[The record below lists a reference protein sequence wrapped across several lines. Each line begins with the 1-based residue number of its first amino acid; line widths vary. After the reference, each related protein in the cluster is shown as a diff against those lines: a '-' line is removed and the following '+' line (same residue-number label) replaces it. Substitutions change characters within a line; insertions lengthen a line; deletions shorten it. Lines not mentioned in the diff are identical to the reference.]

1 LLQKMAGRKGN
12 NMTIKLIKY
21 EFRSSIGFIG
31 ILWAGLLAAGLLMGI
46 TNKVTQNLFA
56 GEGNQ
61 VIKNLLEAI
70 PLIIYFALFVA
81 MIVAT
86 IIIVVVRFYKGLL
99 GEEGYLMHTLPLKT
113 WQLITAKGIVAAIV
127 VIAGGIVA
135 VLSVVTIICIND
147 SREAFAVLSEI
158 FKELE
163 AEPILILIGFEFII
177 LGIFGVLKS
186 IYQVY
191 ASLCIGQ
198 LVNRHRILLAV
209 GAYIGINIVL
219 GVIFSIVVSFV
230 DTAHIESLFEDAVR
244 VLGETG
250 LANAVMGVMILV
262 TVIQL
267 VIFHIVSERIMTKKL
282 NLQ

>member
-1 LLQKMAGRKGN
+1 
-12 NMTIKLIKY
+12 MTIKLIKY

>member
-1 LLQKMAGRKGN
+1 
-12 NMTIKLIKY
+12 MTGKLIKY

-31 ILWAGLLAAGLLMGI
+31 IIWAGLLAAGLLTGI
-46 TNKVTQNLFA
+46 TSKVTHNLFA
-56 GEGNQ
+56 GEENH
-61 VIKNLLEAI
+61 VLKNLLEAI
-70 PLIIYFALFVA
+70 PVIIYVALFVA

-99 GEEGYLMHTLPLKT
+99 GEEGYLMHTLPLKP

-135 VLSVVTIICIND
+135 VLSVFTIIGIND
-147 SREAFAVLSEI
+147 SREAFAILSEI
-158 FKELE
+158 FKEL
-163 AEPILILIGFEFII
+163 AARPVLILVVFEFIV

-209 GAYIGINIVL
+209 GAYIGINIVM
-219 GVIFSIVVSFV
+219 GVIFAIVVSLF
-230 DTAHIESLFEDAVR
+230 DTAQIEYMFEKAFFT
-244 VLGETG
+244 LGEIGTV
-250 LANAVMGVMILV
+250 NAVMGVMILV

-267 VIFHIVSERIMTKKL
+267 AIFHIISERIMTKKL

>member
-1 LLQKMAGRKGN
+1 MAGRKGN

-135 VLSVVTIICIND
+135 VLSVFTIIGIND

-209 GAYIGINIVL
+209 GAYIGINIIL

-230 DTAHIESLFEDAVR
+230 DTAQIEYLFEDAVR

-267 VIFHIVSERIMTKKL
+267 VIFHIISERIMTKKL